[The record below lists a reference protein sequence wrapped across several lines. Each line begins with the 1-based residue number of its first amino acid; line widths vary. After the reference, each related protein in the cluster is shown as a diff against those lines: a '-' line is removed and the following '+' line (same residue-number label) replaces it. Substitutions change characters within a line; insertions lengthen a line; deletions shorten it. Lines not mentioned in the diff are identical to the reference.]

1 MVGGLIN
8 NNHAFLQGIYDAGGG
23 RFFDGVADHVY
34 PQFPPRTCAYSSD
47 GKPSRHALCG
57 LSRLRE
63 TLTANGD
70 ARKRIWI
77 TELSWSSCRCHYRD
91 PVGEQDQALYLRQA
105 YSFLARRGD
114 VPVALWFNLRDIAF
128 PGVTRTDVGSSFGL
142 LRPDGSA
149 KPALASY
156 RNYAHNRRA
165 RSEID
170 RPTALRVGKRT
181 ILRFAG
187 LSQLPRRLEA
197 FVAPKAVPCAATAS
211 AQARQPGSRR
221 LLRPRSVPVGSF
233 SQGVALVPSRAQSE
247 RACGYVSVG
256 SAAIPDATADTL
268 LPLPIPPGERCR
280 SLTFAR
286 SGSSVAGIVIN
297 RLTCPRAKAAISR
310 WAARRFEPRGAPPGY
325 TCAVSKPDDG
335 DRRAYLCRGAG
346 GAKLSFLLRRPQAGA

>member
-1 MVGGLIN
+1 
-8 NNHAFLQGIYDAGGG
+8 
-23 RFFDGVADHVY
+23 VADHVY

-105 YSFLARRGD
+105 YSFLAKRRD
-114 VPVALWFNLRDIAF
+114 VPVALWFRLRD
-128 PGVTRTDVGSSFGL
+128 PGVPGVARTGVESGFGL
-142 LRPDGSA
+142 TRPNGSA
-149 KPALASY
+149 KPAFATY
-156 RNYAHNRRA
+156 QNYAFNRSA
-165 RSEID
+165 EMAIS
-170 RPTALRVGKRT
+170 RPVALRVGKRT
-181 ILRFAG
+181 LVRFAG
-187 LSQLPRRLEA
+187 RSRLPRRLEA

-280 SLTFAR
+280 SLVFNRYR
-286 SGSSVAGIVIN
+286 SSIAGIVVEG
-297 RLTCPRAKAAISR
+297 LTCPRASASLSR
-310 WAARRFEPRGAPPGY
+310 WRGRGFEPQSGPSGY
-325 TCAVSKPDDG
+325 TCAISKPDDV
-335 DRRAYLCRGAG
+335 DRRAYECRRDGT
-346 GAKLSFLLRRPQAGA
+346 AKLSFLVWRAQPGT